1 MRTSVPIMS
10 ILAAIAP
17 LSAAQA
23 QATPDHLQISGTRL
37 DVSAEGEVRRAP
49 DIAMVSAG
57 VMTQAATASA
67 AMKENASRMT
77 AVIAALRKAGV
88 AEKDMQTSSV
98 NLQPQYRYQEN
109 QPPQLVGYQASNMVQ
124 VRFRKIED
132 SGRIID
138 ALVAQGANQ
147 INGPSLSVDQADAAL
162 DEARTA
168 ALAKAR
174 QRAELYAKA
183 AGLRVKRIISISEG
197 GAVSPPMPYPV
208 ARMSMAKA
216 EMADTPMMPGETEMS
231 VTVNVSFELE

>member
-1 MRTSVPIMS
+1 
-10 ILAAIAP
+10 
-17 LSAAQA
+17 
-23 QATPDHLQISGTRL
+23 
-37 DVSAEGEVRRAP
+37 
-49 DIAMVSAG
+49 
-57 VMTQAATASA
+57 
-67 AMKENASRMT
+67 
-77 AVIAALRKAGV
+77 
-88 AEKDMQTSSV
+88 MQTSSV

-109 QPPQLVGYQASNMVQ
+109 QPPQRVGYQSSNMVQ
-124 VRFRKIED
+124 VRVRKIED

-208 ARMSMAKA
+208 ARMSIGRTSCGQGK
-216 EMADTPMMPGETEMS
+216 S
-231 VTVNVSFELE
+231 VAVRVNVGGRRH